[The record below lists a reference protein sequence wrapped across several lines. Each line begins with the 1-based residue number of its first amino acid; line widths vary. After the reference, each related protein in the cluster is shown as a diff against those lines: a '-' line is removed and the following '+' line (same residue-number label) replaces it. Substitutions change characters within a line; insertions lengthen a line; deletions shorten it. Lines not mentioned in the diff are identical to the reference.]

1 MCSQQVSWHLSVEN
15 NADNTYVTIH
25 GEVFDLMQV
34 LQTHL
39 RIVHVVPQKSI
50 LKYGGTVADDIFPI
64 QVKLLFFT

>member
-1 MCSQQVSWHLSVEN
+1 MCSQQVSGHLSVEN
-15 NADNTYVTIH
+15 NADNTYVAIH

-39 RIVHVVPQKSI
+39 WIVHVVPQKSI

>member
-1 MCSQQVSWHLSVEN
+1 MEN
-15 NADNTYVTIH
+15 NADNTYVAIH

-39 RIVHVVPQKSI
+39 QIVHVVPQKSI
-50 LKYGGTVADDIFPI
+50 LKYSGTVADDIFPI